1 MLLVAWEVI
10 LVINHDLGL
19 YSVVYDNGLCQTAW
33 KRLSEYSPE
42 RPNLF
47 NETVLTGPCV
57 NDYAELYNNG
67 TLTFRRGL
75 SVESEVYGRGKLVHQ
90 TAALG

>member
-1 MLLVAWEVI
+1 
-10 LVINHDLGL
+10 LVINHALGL
-19 YSVVYDNGLCQTAW
+19 YSVVYDNGYCQAAW
-33 KRLSEYSPE
+33 KPETEYSPA

-47 NETVLTGPCV
+47 TETILTGPCV
-57 NDYAELYNNG
+57 NDYVELDNDG

-75 SVESEVYGRGKLVHQ
+75 SADSEVYGRGKLVHQ